1 MDIDSLRRG
10 IWHLRRGGLPQ
21 FRKWQR
27 RQALGLNSPALPKSK
42 RGQSYV
48 GSGRAGQAANKGRSR
63 TTIRVAAILDDF
75 SQAAWGAEWNLS
87 LVTPEDWQQ
96 KNRTENFELLFVE
109 SAWNGNNGAWQY
121 HLTGPSAP
129 REALAQMIQSFKDM
143 GIPTVFWNKEDP
155 PHYADFLETA
165 KLFDSV
171 LTSDSQ
177 KIENY
182 RDDLGHDR
190 VAVLPFAA
198 QPEIHN
204 PVRARSVDPK
214 GIAFAGMYFA
224 HKYPERREQL
234 HLLLDGARD
243 AAQRGGEPVAIFS
256 RQLGKDPNYQFPEP
270 YKQLVIGSLPYDQ
283 MVPAYQDFV
292 AFLNANSVIDS
303 PSMCARRIFEISA
316 CGTPVVSAPSEAL
329 SSYFSADEVFEVA
342 SVEQAS
348 QTLKMLARSGE
359 QRDRSVHLA
368 QRRIWANHTYAHR
381 SQSVLKLAGLD
392 ASSSNASANKFSMA
406 AKRNV
411 SVIAATRRPEQ
422 LAHML
427 SAIGGQVGVELQL
440 ILVSHG
446 FEPSRKTISEALE
459 NGSFGDIVTVSAD
472 SNLSLGEC
480 LNLGIDRS
488 AGDFVA
494 KMDDDDLYGCHYLAD
509 QINALRYSGADLVG
523 KQAHYMYL
531 EGSNRT
537 LLRMADREHR
547 FTDIVMGP
555 TLLGT
560 RTLFEEHRFAD
571 RSRGED
577 TDFLNRVGQA
587 GARIYSADRFNFV
600 QMRSAGAGHTWKAN
614 DLELAASGTVQWFG
628 RNDHHVFF

>member
-10 IWHLRRGGLPQ
+10 LWHLRRGGLPQ
-21 FRKWQR
+21 FKKWQR
-27 RQALGLNSPALPKSK
+27 RQALGLNPSVPSKRK
-42 RGQSYV
+42 RGQAHV
-48 GSGRAGQAANKGRSR
+48 GSGRAGLAVNKGRAR
-63 TTIRVAAILDDF
+63 TPIRVAAILDDF
-75 SQAAWGAEWNLS
+75 SQVAWGAEWNLG
-87 LVTPEDWQQ
+87 LVTPENWQQ
-96 KNRTENFELLFVE
+96 QLRTENFELLFVE

-129 REALAQMIQSFKDM
+129 RDAVAQMVSGFKDA

-165 KLFDSV
+165 KLFDAV
-171 LTSDSQ
+171 LTSDSR

-182 RDDLGHDR
+182 RENLGHDR
-190 VAVLPFAA
+190 IAVLPFAA

-204 PVRARSVDPK
+204 PVRTRSVDPK
-214 GIAFAGMYFA
+214 GVAFAGMYFA

-234 HLLLDGARD
+234 QLLLDGARD
-243 AAQRGGEPVAIFS
+243 AAQHGGEPVSIFS
-256 RQLGKDPNYQFPEP
+256 RQLGNDPNYQFPDP
-270 YKQLVIGSLPYDQ
+270 YAQLVIGSLPYDQ
-283 MVPAYQDFV
+283 MVLAYQDFV

-329 SSYFSADEVFEVA
+329 STYFAADEVFEVVD
-342 SVEQAS
+342 VEQAS
-348 QTLKMLARSGE
+348 QTLRMLARSRE

-368 QRRIWANHTYAHR
+368 QRRIWMNHSYAHR
-381 SQSVLKLAGLD
+381 SQNVLSLAGLD
-392 ASSSNASANKFSMA
+392 QYATDATANKFSMA

-427 SAIGGQVGVELQL
+427 STIGAQTDVELQL

-446 FEPSRKTISEALE
+446 FQPERKIISEALE
-459 NGSFGDIVTVSAD
+459 KGNFRDVVTVNAD
-472 SNLSLGEC
+472 SKLSLGQC
-480 LNLGIDRS
+480 LNLGIERS
-488 AGDFVA
+488 GGDFVA
-494 KMDDDDLYGCHYLAD
+494 KMDDDDLYGCYYLAD
-509 QINALRYSGADLVG
+509 QINALRFSGADLVG

-531 EGSNRT
+531 EGTNRT

-560 RTLFEEHRFAD
+560 RNLFEEHRFAD

-577 TDFLNRVGQA
+577 TDFLNRIGQA

-600 QMRSAGAGHTWKAN
+600 QMRSAGTGHTWQAN
-614 DLELAASGTVQWFG
+614 DRELAATGTLQWFG
-628 RNDHHVFF
+628 RNDNHVFF